1 MHLGLAFIKLDPYH
15 CKTISGQCEWWC
27 RAFASVHMLPGVR
40 KDKGCA
46 HDFLLYPKTQNPAM
60 DEPIIGTRD
69 NEMFLDKK
77 VVVHMRD
84 GKYLYGIFRS
94 FDQFSNITLE
104 NATERIFFEN
114 MFSERKVGL
123 HIIRGESIV
132 FIGIPRLD
140 LSRFRKVDWDIVAE
154 KLSSR

>member
-1 MHLGLAFIKLDPYH
+1 
-15 CKTISGQCEWWC
+15 
-27 RAFASVHMLPGVR
+27 
-40 KDKGCA
+40 
-46 HDFLLYPKTQNPAM
+46 M

-84 GKYLYGIFRS
+84 GKYLYGTFRS
-94 FDQFSNITLE
+94 FDQFGNITLE
-104 NATERIFFEN
+104 SATERIFFEN

-132 FIGIPRLD
+132 FVGIPKLD
-140 LSRFRKVDWDIVAE
+140 LSRFKKVEWGMVAE
-154 KLSSR
+154 KVNSRESTMPV

>member
-1 MHLGLAFIKLDPYH
+1 
-15 CKTISGQCEWWC
+15 
-27 RAFASVHMLPGVR
+27 
-40 KDKGCA
+40 
-46 HDFLLYPKTQNPAM
+46 M
-60 DEPIIGTRD
+60 DEPVIGTRD

-104 NATERIFFEN
+104 NAIERIFFEN

-132 FIGIPRLD
+132 FVGMPKLD
-140 LSRFRKVDWDIVAE
+140 LNCFKKAEWDVVAE
-154 KLSSR
+154 KINNKENNRPV

>member
-1 MHLGLAFIKLDPYH
+1 
-15 CKTISGQCEWWC
+15 
-27 RAFASVHMLPGVR
+27 
-40 KDKGCA
+40 
-46 HDFLLYPKTQNPAM
+46 M
-60 DEPIIGTRD
+60 DEPIIGTHD

-132 FIGIPRLD
+132 FIGIPKLD
-140 LSRFRKVDWDIVAE
+140 LSRFKKVDWNIVTE
-154 KLSSR
+154 KLSSRDSIPV